1 MSKASSAGSL
11 KMSLELSGANR
22 SHGKFGNTK
31 RSLAT
36 LCLAL
41 FAPLA
46 SAAPFAYVANYSGC
60 TVDTTTYAGCVTVL
74 DVALPTSQVVATIHA
89 TTATSTTP
97 ATGTGPL
104 GVAINPAGT
113 RVYVVNY
120 GDSTDLKTAGTV
132 SVIDS
137 DPTSATLN
145 TVIASIAVG
154 VRPQTVAVNPN
165 GATVYVTNSVGNTVS
180 VIDAAAN
187 KETAKITVGGV
198 PVGVAFTPDGKKAY
212 VTLADKSRVAV
223 IDATTNTVSS
233 ATIALTSNN
242 PVGIVVNPAGTFAYV
257 ANYGQGDYK
266 QVGTVSVI
274 DTTKDAEVAVIPVD
288 IGPLGIATSPD
299 GGKVYVSNYVSGTVS
314 VIDAATNKVTAEL
327 LVGTGPLGISVDSNG
342 TYAYVNN
349 ASGASVAV
357 IDLATNTL
365 RASWVSGGTGPNYS
379 AITSSAGLSVNL
391 NQRGLTGS
399 WYNASVSGQ
408 GLVLESSPDVGGA
421 GHGRLFAGWFTYDTT
436 AAGGQRWYSL
446 QGDVNST
453 DKVAALTIYAGTGGS
468 FNAGPA
474 VVPVVVG
481 QATLQFT
488 DCAHGILRYT
498 FSDGSNRKGF
508 IALDR
513 LTGGAT
519 CTTSGDSGP
528 AGGGDQY
535 SGSWYNPNTSG
546 QGLVLNVD
554 QTKTP
559 GPILFGGWFTYAPNG
574 QQIGG
579 GASQNW
585 FTIQSSGAPTQVN
598 SYGAAIVSGSGG
610 AFLDPTSKVTTT
622 TVGSANI
629 LFTSCTTASLTYS
642 FTAGAN
648 QGLGGTQ
655 NLVRLG
661 PPPAGCQ

>member
-1 MSKASSAGSL
+1 MSKASSASSL
-11 KMSLELSGANR
+11 KMSLESSGANG
-22 SHGKFGNTK
+22 SSGKFGDA
-31 RSLAT
+31 RRFLAA
-36 LCLAL
+36 LCLVAS
-41 FAPLA
+41 APIA

-60 TVDTTTYAGCVTVL
+60 TVGSSSYTGCVTVL
-74 DVALPTSQVVATIHA
+74 DLALPTSQVVATIPA

-145 TVIASIAVG
+145 TVIASITVG
-154 VRPQTVAVNPN
+154 VKPQIVAINPN
-165 GATVYVTNSVGNTVS
+165 GATAYVTNSVGNTVS
-180 VIDAAAN
+180 VIDTATN
-187 KETAKITVGGV
+187 KETAKLAVGGV

-223 IDATTNTVSS
+223 IDATANTVSS
-233 ATIALTSNN
+233 TTIALTSNN

-266 QVGTVSVI
+266 QTGVVSVI
-274 DTTKDAEVAVIPVD
+274 DTAKDAEVATIPVD
-288 IGPLGIATSPD
+288 VGPIGIATSPD
-299 GGKVYVSNYVSGTVS
+299 GSKVYVSNYVSGTVS
-314 VIDAATNKVTAEL
+314 VIDAATNKAIAEL

-349 ASGASVAV
+349 AGSAAVAV
-357 IDLATNTL
+357 IDLATNAL
-365 RASWVSGGTGPNYS
+365 RASWTSGGTGPNYS

-391 NQRGLTGS
+391 DQRGLTGS

-446 QGDVNST
+446 QGDVSST
-453 DKVAALTIYAGTGGS
+453 DKTAALTIYAGVGGN
-468 FNAGPA
+468 FNAGP
-474 VVPVVVG
+474 VVTPVVVG

-498 FSDGSNRKGF
+498 FSDGSGRKGF

-519 CTTSGDSGP
+519 CTASGDNG
-528 AGGGDQY
+528 AVGGGDQY
-535 SGSWYNPNTSG
+535 SGSWYNPGTSG
-546 QGLVLNVD
+546 QGLILDVD
-554 QTKTP
+554 RTKTP

-574 QQIGG
+574 QQTGG

-585 FTIQSSGAPTQVN
+585 FTIQSSDAPAQVN
-598 SYGAAIVSGSGG
+598 AYSAAIVSGSGG
-610 AFLDPTSKVTTT
+610 AFLDPASKVTTT
-622 TVGSANI
+622 TVGSANVV
-629 LFTSCTTASLTYS
+629 FTSCTTATLTYS

-655 NLVRLG
+655 SLVRLG